1 MKKMISLCAVSA
13 AFAGCGGGGSAGA
26 PPTPPVPV
34 PVTLAQ
40 AAYVGTWVSDCWGHN
55 QETIVVSMAPNGS
68 LTASSEINW
77 FARVG
82 CAGPSIATE
91 KMNANFS
98 VTYTDTVDA
107 TFPLGPGVGA
117 TTVKVDRV
125 TWTVPAFSRSVTGS
139 GATPTASPDLICIA
153 ITDAE
158 TPRVSVGSQPGYSKN
173 AGLHTAGNE
182 MFILSADGNTYK
194 VDVHYTKKP

>member
-1 MKKMISLCAVSA
+1 MKRIISLCAVSA
-13 AFAGCGGGGSAGA
+13 AFAGCGGGGSVGA
-26 PPTPPVPV
+26 LPSQPV
-34 PVTLAQ
+34 PVTLAL

-55 QETIVVSMAPNGS
+55 QETLVVSMAPNGL

-77 FARVG
+77 FARTG

-91 KMNANFS
+91 KMNANFT

-107 TFPLGPGVGA
+107 TFPLGPGLA
-117 TTVKVDRV
+117 ASTVKVDRV
-125 TWTVPAFSRSVTGS
+125 TWSVPAFTRSVTGS

-158 TPRVSVGSQPGYSKN
+158 TPRVSVGPQPGYSKN
-173 AGLHTAGNE
+173 AGLHTAGND
-182 MFILSADGNTYK
+182 MFILSAVGNTYK
-194 VDVHYTKKP
+194 VDFHYTKKP